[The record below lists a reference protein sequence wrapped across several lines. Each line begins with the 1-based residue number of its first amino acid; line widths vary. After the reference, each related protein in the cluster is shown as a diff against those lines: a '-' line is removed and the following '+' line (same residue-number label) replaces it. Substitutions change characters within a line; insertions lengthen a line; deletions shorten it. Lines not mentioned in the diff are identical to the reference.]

1 MSDNVTA
8 RGTAQRP
15 RIVPAWIVLLVAA
28 VILLAMFAVSPRG
41 RLRQRIASVGA
52 PSDLSAA
59 YLEAWSKSQP
69 DNEEFLTLLGAQY
82 AYLGRIDDAERVAT
96 RMDALGTDNM
106 RRAATML
113 RLSVAEQRTFAIPED
128 DPRREAALDALRT
141 KLEAA
146 ATLTWAPKDLEWL
159 AQHAVA
165 VGLPQL
171 ALQLYTKLSKGDADG
186 RQRWDTQITRYA
198 LQVGDYRAA
207 ADAWFRQQAAARTL
221 DEQRR
226 CFIEGVRTLQS
237 GNLLNDALAA
247 ADQHVGALAN
257 DPATIVELLTI
268 ARAADRP
275 DRVDY
280 YAKMLARFVMGTPAA
295 SAPAASAPGAS
306 APASASAPMAS
317 AAPRRFE
324 SHSDYAYMDVPGVEL
339 R

>member
-1 MSDNVTA
+1 VSDNVTT
-8 RGTAQRP
+8 RVNTQRP

-28 VILLAMFAVSPRG
+28 VVLLAMLAVSPRG
-41 RLRQRIASVGA
+41 RLKQRVASVGA

-82 AYLGRIDDAERVAT
+82 SYLGRIDDAERVAN
-96 RMDALGTDNM
+96 RMDALGSDNM

-113 RLSVAEQRTFAIPED
+113 RLAVAEQRTFAIPEN
-128 DPRREAALDALRT
+128 DPRRGPALDALRARI
-141 KLEAA
+141 EAA
-146 ATLTWAPKDLEWL
+146 SSLAWAPKDLEWL
-159 AQHAVA
+159 AQRAAA

-171 ALQLYTKLSKGDADG
+171 ALQLYTKLSHGDADG

-207 ADAWFRQQAAARTL
+207 AAAWFRQQASARTL

-226 CFIEGVRTLQS
+226 CFIAGVRTLQS
-237 GNLLNDALAA
+237 GDLMNEALDA
-247 ADQHVGALAN
+247 ADQHVGALAG
-257 DPATIVELLTI
+257 DPATLVELLTI

-280 YAKMLARFVMGTPAA
+280 YAKMLARFVTGAPAASVAPAVTTPAAA
-295 SAPAASAPGAS
+295 SAPL
-306 APASASAPMAS
+306 AS
-317 AAPRRFE
+317 AAPRSPE
-324 SHSDYAYMDVPGVEL
+324 PHSDYAYMDVPGVEL